1 MTIRRHESRAHE
13 RLGFASEHLRECAGR
28 CNWRDHP
35 CKTALRNCTIQHSGT
50 LTLQQRRR
58 AAAGA
63 APSFGG
69 TSVPAAV
76 ASLFGGGSMPNPAFG
91 AVTTPS
97 FHFCAAASPFG
108 AAAPAAGGLFSPA
121 ATPLGGATLFAAGQA
136 GTGQPQFQ
144 IHIETGLDRTRQV
157 FHSIT
162 KMPAYQVRTP
172 NPNWSPNPTLT
183 PARPN
188 HNSRPEP
195 RP

>member
-1 MTIRRHESRAHE
+1 MSGWGSLLSIYESVPDAATGETILVRR
-13 RLGFASEHLRECAGR
+13 
-28 CNWRDHP
+28 P
-35 CKTALRNCTIQHSGT
+35 SGT
-50 LTLQQRRR
+50 ARSSTAAPSPFNSGGAP

-144 IHIETGLDRTRQV
+144 IHIETGPDRTRQV
-157 FHSIT
+157 YHSIT

>member
-1 MTIRRHESRAHE
+1 MSGWGSLLSIYESVPDAATGETILVRR
-13 RLGFASEHLRECAGR
+13 
-28 CNWRDHP
+28 P
-35 CKTALRNCTIQHSGT
+35 SGT
-50 LTLQQRRR
+50 ARSSTAAPSPFNSGGAP

-108 AAAPAAGGLFSPA
+108 AAAPAAGGLFSA

-136 GTGQPQFQ
+136 GTWQPQFQ
-144 IHIETGLDRTRQV
+144 IHIEDETGLLRREV
-157 FHSIT
+157 YHSIT

-172 NPNWSPNPTLT
+172 NPSRSPNPTLT

-188 HNSRPEP
+188 HNPCPEP

>member
-1 MTIRRHESRAHE
+1 MS
-13 RLGFASEHLRECAGR
+13 
-28 CNWRDHP
+28 
-35 CKTALRNCTIQHSGT
+35 
-50 LTLQQRRR
+50 
-58 AAAGA
+58 
-63 APSFGG
+63 
-69 TSVPAAV
+69 
-76 ASLFGGGSMPNPAFG
+76 NPAFG

-97 FHFCAAASPFG
+97 FQFRAAAPAASPFG

-121 ATPLGGATLFAAGQA
+121 PATPLGGAALFTAGQA

-144 IHIETGLDRTRQV
+144 IHIETDPDRTRQV
-157 FHSIT
+157 YHSIT

-188 HNSRPEP
+188 HNFRPEP